1 MDQQTPDAYW
11 SVPVADV
18 LVRLNSGADGLTQS
32 EALRRRGAL
41 GVNEARRVALPPAI
55 RIFGDQFRNPLLWI
69 LFFAVAVSLV
79 VGEWVDAWIILAIVL
94 IGTFL
99 GFFSEYRASQ
109 ATAKLL
115 SRLALKAAVWRD
127 GSMRSIRASD
137 VVPGDIVL
145 LSAGTLVPADGVLL
159 ESKDLYLDEG
169 ALTGE
174 SFPVEKSPGVSEP
187 DAPLLSQSNAVFMG
201 TSVRSGNGRMVA
213 AGTGASTHF
222 GKISERLRLHSSETD
237 FERGLRQFGGLLAAA
252 MTGFV
257 LVIFG
262 VNAAMK
268 KPLLDSLLFSI
279 ALAVGL
285 SPELLPAILAAT
297 LSRGA
302 QRMAREGV
310 IVRRLNAME
319 NLGGMTILCSDKT
332 GTLTV
337 GRMELVRSVDAEG
350 RDSEDVLRQ
359 AFLTSLFQTGMRNP
373 IDDSIL
379 EASRAR
385 GLSSGEAKKVDEVP
399 YDFIRR
405 RMTIVV
411 EERGRRELLTKGAVH
426 EVLEICGSA
435 RGGVLDRDSVLSRVD
450 DWAGQG
456 NRVLAIAGHKV
467 EAQSSYTRSDE
478 TGLELRGFLL
488 FRDPPHPDAGRA
500 IQDLE
505 KACVRFKLVT
515 GDHAGVA
522 VAVARAV
529 GARADHVL
537 TGREISELRDDALR
551 HRAERADIFA
561 EVDPEQKERIILA
574 LRKRGHSV
582 GFLGDGINDAPAL
595 HSADV
600 GISVESA
607 ADVAREAADVVLV
620 RHDLGVLARGI
631 RDGRTTF
638 SNTLKYLYITT
649 SANFGNMVSM
659 AVASIFLPFLPLTAT
674 QILLNNFLSD
684 LPQFSIGGDRV
695 DPDWTARPRRWRIA
709 QIRNFM
715 LGFGVLSSV
724 FDGVTFLV
732 LLRFFHADEATF
744 RTGWFVE
751 SLLTELGIIFVVR
764 TRGLFLMSRPSPVLA
779 ISGVAV
785 MILALSVP
793 YLAPGHWFGF
803 VPLEPGLL
811 SALVVIT
818 LAYLVVAE
826 ILKPRFL
833 GRRP

>member
-1 MDQQTPDAYW
+1 MDQQRLDAYW
-11 SVPVADV
+11 SLPAAEV
-18 LVRLNSGADGLTQS
+18 LVRLRSSADGLSQA
-32 EALRRRGAL
+32 EALRRRIEW
-41 GVNEARRVALPPAI
+41 GVNEARRIALPPPI
-55 RIFGDQFRNPLLWI
+55 HILGNQFRNPLLWI
-69 LFFAVAVSLV
+69 LLFAVSISLV
-79 VGEWVDAWIILAIVL
+79 VGEWVDASIILFIVL

-99 GFFSEYRASQ
+99 GFLSEYRASQ
-109 ATAKLL
+109 ATARLL
-115 SRLALKAAVWRD
+115 SRLALKASVWRD
-127 GSMRSIRASD
+127 GAGLSIRVSD

-145 LSAGTLVPADGVLL
+145 LSAGTVVPADGVLL
-159 ESKDLYLDEG
+159 ESKDLYLGEG

-174 SFPVEKSPGVSEP
+174 SFPVEKAPGVSDR
-187 DAPLLSQSNAVFMG
+187 DAPLLRQSNTAFMG
-201 TSVRSGNGRMVA
+201 TSVRSGTGRMVA
-213 AGTGASTHF
+213 VNTGASTHF
-222 GKISERLRLHSSETD
+222 GKISEKLRLHSSETD
-237 FERGLRQFGGLLAAA
+237 FERGLRQFGSLLAAA
-252 MTGFV
+252 MTLFV

-350 RDSEDVLRQ
+350 HDSEEVLRA
-359 AFLTSLFQTGMRNP
+359 AFLTSSFQTGVRNP

-379 EASRAR
+379 EAARLR
-385 GLSSGEAKKVDEVP
+385 GLSTGQAKKIDEVP

-411 EERGRRELLTKGAVH
+411 GDGGRRELLTKGAVH
-426 EVLEICGSA
+426 EVLDICGSA
-435 RGGVLDRDSVLSRVD
+435 RGGVLDRDGVLARVD

-456 NRVLAIAGHKV
+456 NRVLAVAGRAV
-467 EAQSSYTRSDE
+467 EIQPAYTRKDE
-478 TGLELRGFLL
+478 SALELRGFLL

-500 IQDLE
+500 IQELE
-505 KACVRFKLVT
+505 KSGVRFKLVT
-515 GDHAGVA
+515 GDHLGVA

-529 GARADHVL
+529 GARSERVL
-537 TGREISELRDDALR
+537 TGAEIRELRDDALR
-551 HRAERADIFA
+551 HKAERVDIFA

-600 GISVESA
+600 GISVEGA

-709 QIRNFM
+709 RIRNFM
-715 LGFGVLSSV
+715 LGFGMLSSV
-724 FDGVTFLV
+724 FDGLTFLV
-732 LLRFFHADEATF
+732 LLRFFHADQATF

-751 SLLTELGIIFVVR
+751 SLLTELGIIFVLR
-764 TRGLFLMSRPSPVLA
+764 TRGPWFKSRPSTLLA

-785 MILALSVP
+785 MVLALALP
-793 YLAPGHWFGF
+793 YMRPGHWFGF
-803 VPLEPGLL
+803 VPLQPGLL
-811 SALVVIT
+811 LALVLIT
-818 LAYLVVAE
+818 IAYLGVAE
-826 ILKPRFL
+826 MLKPRFL